1 MTNKEMHSNFLLDK
15 NIFDVYGAVPGYR
28 ENLDKHCN
36 N

>member
-15 NIFDVYGAVPGYR
+15 NIFDVSGAVPGIR
-28 ENLDKHCN
+28 ENLDKHYN